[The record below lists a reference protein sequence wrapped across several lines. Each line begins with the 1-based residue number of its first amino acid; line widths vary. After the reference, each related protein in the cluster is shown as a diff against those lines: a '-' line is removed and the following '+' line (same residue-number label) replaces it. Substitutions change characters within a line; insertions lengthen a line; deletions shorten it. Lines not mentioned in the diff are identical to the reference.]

1 MQRFGA
7 STWQENPPA
16 KFMRK
21 RNRNRAFGE
30 SGGGSDQAAG
40 AAGTKEWNVFR
51 IITALSLASASALAS
66 ASSPAALSSNAS
78 WWERVTVTVTDDG
91 KTQSCRYETSLQPTS
106 AKECTAASVGASKVD
121 ASAAVKD
128 KVTSITFERR
138 FTPGVTPQA
147 ETLKPGETLLG
158 GQVMAL
164 AIDDRGAVK
173 NCKIVATSG
182 AVTPQYGC
190 DEAAAEKFEASA
202 KSGASA
208 SAHREGYLTIVVYG
222 HSEQVV

>member
-1 MQRFGA
+1 M
-7 STWQENPPA
+7 
-16 KFMRK
+16 
-21 RNRNRAFGE
+21 
-30 SGGGSDQAAG
+30 
-40 AAGTKEWNVFR
+40 FR
-51 IITALSLASASALAS
+51 IITALSLASASALAT
-66 ASSPAALSSNAS
+66 ASTPDALNSTSS

-91 KTQSCRYETSLQPTS
+91 KTQSCRYETSLQPDNAAT
-106 AKECTAASVGASKVD
+106 CTASTGSVAKVD
-121 ASAAVKD
+121 ASAVVKD

-138 FTPGVTPQA
+138 FTPGARPQA

-164 AIDDRGAVK
+164 AIDGRGAVK

-182 AVTPQYGC
+182 AVTPEYGC

-202 KSGASA
+202 KSGAAMSA
-208 SAHREGYLTIVVYG
+208 QREGYLTIVVYG